1 MFKNKTAIGV
11 IIVLAVIAISAGL
24 YWNSYLEKAHS
35 TFENYAAFRGC
46 TSTSNKTATSS
57 DCVLKS
63 GGSIKLVEIHNK
75 WYLEGDGP
83 GIW

>member
-1 MFKNKTAIGV
+1 MSRKTLITIVGIIAIVG
-11 IIVLAVIAISAGL
+11 ISAGL

-46 TSTSNKTATSS
+46 TSTPNRTATSS
-57 DCVLKS
+57 DCLLKS
-63 GGSIKLVEIHNK
+63 GDTIKLVEINNK